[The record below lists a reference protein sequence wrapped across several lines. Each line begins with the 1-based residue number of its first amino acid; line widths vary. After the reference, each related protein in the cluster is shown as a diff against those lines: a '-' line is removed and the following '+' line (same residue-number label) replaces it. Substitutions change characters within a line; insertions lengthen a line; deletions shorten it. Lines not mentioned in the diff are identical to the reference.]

1 MSNESAQQQEEVII
15 TLEGEDGSAY
25 TCQILDAID
34 FENNRYVILLKLK
47 DDNAPEGAEAAEE
60 ADDDDQ
66 SLVIMRLVEKDGQN
80 IFRTIESDEEF
91 EKVVDHLS
99 EIARLSAGE
108 DEDDDDG
115 DSDDEG

>member
-47 DDNAPEGAEAAEE
+47 DENAPEGSEAAEE

-108 DEDDDDG
+108 DEDDG
-115 DSDDEG
+115 DDEE